1 MTTLENKILEA
12 QDAYYNGT
20 PIMNDIEF
28 DALWEQLKKEQPDSE
43 ILQAVG
49 ADHTDGFAK
58 VDHMIIM
65 GSQNKAKNIEELNE
79 WYDNNDI
86 EPDTIAQYK
95 MDGISLELTY
105 KNGKLQKAVT
115 RGDGHTGDDITANV
129 KKMQGVVKTL
139 KSDYTGAVRGEILM
153 SRKEKDEF
161 FSDKA
166 NCRNAAS
173 GVAKRKDGEGCEH
186 LTVVVYDAQP
196 LDMNE
201 ENSFKY
207 QTLLQ
212 TWLEGEG
219 FKVAPWQKIENFTA
233 EKAKELLDKTFED
246 FDNLEFDIDGLVIKQ
261 NKIDVEDIM
270 TNYRPKTQIALKEEQ
285 NIVSV
290 KSTGI
295 EWSIKNGTFTPVILF
310 EPVEILGATIS
321 RASASNVAMLE
332 LLDFEVGDT
341 IGVIRAGMIIP
352 KVVANFSKEKK
363 LDKYIPQAYGQSA
376 ECFSTK

>member
-28 DALWEQLKKEQPDSE
+28 DALWEQLKKEQPNSE

-49 ADHTDGFAK
+49 ADHTDGFDK

-79 WYDNNDI
+79 WYIFNAI

-129 KKMQGVVKTL
+129 KKMQGVIKTL

-161 FSDKA
+161 FPDKA

-186 LTVVVYDAQP
+186 LAVVVYDAQP
-196 LDMNE
+196 LNMNE

-219 FKVAPWQKIENFTA
+219 FKVAPWQKIEHFSA
-233 EKAKELLDKTFED
+233 EKAKELLDKTFDD

-261 NKIDVEDIM
+261 NRIDVKDIT
-270 TNYRPKTQIALKEEQ
+270 TNYRPKTQIALKPEY
-285 NIVSV
+285 V
-290 KSTGI
+290 KATSILRSI
-295 EWSIKNGTFTPVILF
+295 EWSLKNGTFTPVAHF
-310 EPVEILGATIS
+310 DPVEIQGATIEK
-321 RASASNVAMLE
+321 ASLGNISLME
-332 LLDFEVGDT
+332 DMEIE
-341 IGVIRAGMIIP
+341 IGHEITVVRAGMIIP
-352 KVVANFSKEKK
+352 KVIKDNTTGKF
-363 LDKYIPQAYGQSA
+363 A
-376 ECFSTK
+376 EGYAF